1 MDLTKIYNTN
11 IKKLPLIF
19 HYVKVE
25 EVVKEFEDTKL
36 PLNDN
41 LLFYKPISKSCILK
55 KKEK

>member
-19 HYVKVE
+19 HYVKE
-25 EVVKEFEDTKL
+25 EAVKEFEDTKL

-41 LLFYKPISKSCILK
+41 LLFYKPISKSCLLK